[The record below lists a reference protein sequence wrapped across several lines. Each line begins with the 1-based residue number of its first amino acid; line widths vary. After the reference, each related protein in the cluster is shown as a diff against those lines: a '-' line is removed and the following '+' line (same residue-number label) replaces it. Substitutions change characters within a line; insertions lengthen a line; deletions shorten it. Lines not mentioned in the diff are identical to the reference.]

1 MSEYRP
7 RQHSGKPQ
15 GHQHETL
22 CANVELWTDSPPDVI
37 VLGDF
42 RYRLERTYTSDETGA
57 QK

>member
-7 RQHSGKPQ
+7 FQHQSQPQ
-15 GHQHETL
+15 GCKHETIF
-22 CANVELWTDSPPDVI
+22 ANVELWADSPPDVI

-42 RYRLERTYTSDETGA
+42 RYRLERTYASDETGA